1 MISVCMGIYNGEK
14 YIEEQL
20 HSILH
25 QTLLPSQ
32 VILCDD
38 GSKDNTVSI
47 VQAFIQNN
55 GLEDCWKLYRNEQN
69 KGYPDNFYY
78 AMSLCKEK
86 YVFLADQD
94 DIWESHKLERM
105 AAIMEADPQVNAVS
119 CKFGLIDAEGSGI
132 HTLMAPT
139 QNRGTGTTRSVS
151 CEDVF
156 YKCEWP
162 GMVLAY
168 RREWYEEKY
177 NRWLAHNMIQEEKY
191 PSIPHDFLVCAWAA
205 EDGGFLQLDEELA
218 WHRRHDSN
226 TGGEEHRL
234 VKLLN
239 RDRKLAEIENYN
251 RILEAFD
258 RLGMMESAEGR
269 QALEDK
275 KRVMRERYEAL
286 FSGSMRKVAGNAW
299 RNRKFTR
306 GATAVCDLVIAC
318 KKGRK

>member
-1 MISVCMGIYNGEK
+1 M
-14 YIEEQL
+14 
-20 HSILH
+20 
-25 QTLLPSQ
+25 
-32 VILCDD
+32 
-38 GSKDNTVSI
+38 
-47 VQAFIQNN
+47 
-55 GLEDCWKLYRNEQN
+55 
-69 KGYPDNFYY
+69 
-78 AMSLCKEK
+78 
-86 YVFLADQD
+86 
-94 DIWESHKLERM
+94 
-105 AAIMEADPQVNAVS
+105 
-119 CKFGLIDAEGSGI
+119 
-132 HTLMAPT
+132 
-139 QNRGTGTTRSVS
+139 
-151 CEDVF
+151 
-156 YKCEWP
+156 
-162 GMVLAY
+162 
-168 RREWYEEKY
+168 
-177 NRWLAHNMIQEEKY
+177 
-191 PSIPHDFLVCAWAA
+191 
-205 EDGGFLQLDEELA
+205 DEELA